1 MKIVHVYNWLNP
13 SNGGPPRVIAGLA
26 AAQRALG
33 HEVSFVTSDR
43 AGDQDLDAFLRVYFP
58 APEALP
64 ARTVVRPKFFR
75 AIVTRKRIRA
85 ALTGADV
92 VHLHGIWPPVALLVS
107 QQCRA
112 LGIPYVLAP
121 HGSLHQGALTEKRL
135 KKLAGM
141 YALGYAGMI
150 KHAGALHALNAEE
163 ANGAPTHL
171 LPAHIE
177 VIPNGVLAR
186 DFEVLPDRG
195 RFRARLPALGDA
207 PYVLFLSRLHWGKG
221 CDLLAEA
228 FTTVVRARPDLHLVV
243 AGGDQ
248 GGKAM
253 FEAGAAAGGWS
264 DQLHLVGEIRGARKA
279 EIFRDC
285 ACFVLPSR
293 HEGFSIAI
301 TEALAWGR
309 PVVITRECHFP
320 EVVSAGCGVE
330 VELSPVAIARG
341 LIETLADPARAEA
354 MGERGRALVL
364 SRYRWGAIAA
374 RTIDLYRAV
383 RAGRR

>member
-26 AAQRALG
+26 AAQRVLG
-33 HEVSFVTSDR
+33 HEVSFITSDV
-43 AGDQDLDAFLRVYFP
+43 AHDTVLDTFLRTYFP
-58 APEALP
+58 RPQALP
-64 ARTVVRPKFFR
+64 PRTVVRPKFFR
-75 AIVTRKRIRA
+75 AVVTRQRIRA
-85 ALTGADV
+85 ALQGADI

-121 HGSLHQGALTEKRL
+121 HGSLHVGALIEKRL

-141 YALGYAGMI
+141 YALGYAAMI
-150 KHAGALHALNAEE
+150 KNAGALHALNPEE
-163 ANGAPTHL
+163 ANGAPRHL
-171 LPAHIE
+171 LPEHIE

-186 DFEVLPDRG
+186 DFETRPEPG
-195 RFRARLPALGDA
+195 RFRASLPALGDA

-228 FTTVVRARPDLHLVV
+228 FSTVAKMRPDVHLVV

-253 FEAGAAAGGWS
+253 FEAGAANGAWT
-264 DQLHLVGEIRGARKA
+264 DRLHLVGEIRGARKA

-309 PVVITRECHFP
+309 PVVISRECHFP
-320 EVVSAGCGVE
+320 EVVSEDCGVE
-330 VELSPVAIARG
+330 VDLTPAAIARG
-341 LIETLADPARAEA
+341 LVDTLADSARAEA
-354 MGERGRALVL
+354 MGARGRALVL
-364 SRYRWGAIAA
+364 SRYWWGAIAE
-374 RTIDLYRAV
+374 RTVDLYRAV
-383 RAGRR
+383 IR